1 MILAREVYAATDN
14 FPDRERFG
22 LSAQLRRAAVSIPSN
37 IAEAQGR
44 RLPRDFR
51 SFLRK
56 ARGSLH
62 EVETQTLLSADF
74 GYVAGE
80 RAKHLLELSAE
91 LGRIINGLIAS
102 LKDPD

>member
-1 MILAREVYAATDN
+1 MIFAREVYAATAN
-14 FPDRERFG
+14 FPEQERFG

-37 IAEAQGR
+37 IAEGQGR

-62 EVETQTLLSADF
+62 EVETQILLSAEF
-74 GYVAGE
+74 GYLPADKA
-80 RAKHLLELSAE
+80 RHLLELSAE
-91 LGRIINGLIAS
+91 LGRINNGLIAS
-102 LKDPD
+102 LKDPE